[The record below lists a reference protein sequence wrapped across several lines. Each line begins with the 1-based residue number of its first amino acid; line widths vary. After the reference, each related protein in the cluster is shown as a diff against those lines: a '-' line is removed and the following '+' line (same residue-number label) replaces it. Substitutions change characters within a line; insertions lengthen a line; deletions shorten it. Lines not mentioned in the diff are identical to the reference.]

1 MAQFLGS
8 ISERVV
14 RAAVDEFLGGAL
26 APEIEGE
33 LQVETQS
40 SRYRF
45 IDGVCFSASE
55 EDFVGSELVGW
66 LLEGDR
72 AAVSAWWRRGARAV
86 LLLRRAKPEIV
97 VTSPTRAL
105 CVEGKS
111 ARDGFATHQARF
123 IADDV
128 ARLDRCIE
136 EEISIEIDDTRP
148 IRQSSPM
155 DPPRA
160 FGMRLPS
167 HHLPVAPHVAS
178 ELGPVTLPPVRL
190 PPRRWEAEPGVWG
203 VPTGT
208 AGAQQQA
215 RRWYG

>member
-1 MAQFLGS
+1 MGLFLGS

-14 RAAVDEFLGGAL
+14 RQAIDEFLAGGLTA
-26 APEIEGE
+26 EIDGE

-66 LLEGDR
+66 LLESDR
-72 AAVSAWWRRGARAV
+72 ATAVSAWWRRGARAV
-86 LLLRRAKPEIV
+86 LLLRRPKPEIV

-105 CVEGKS
+105 CVEGKP
-111 ARDGFATHQARF
+111 ARDGFATHEARF
-123 IADDV
+123 IDDAGPV
-128 ARLDRCIE
+128 DAIE

-148 IRQSSPM
+148 MRASSPM
-155 DPPRA
+155 EAPRG

-178 ELGPVTLPPVRL
+178 ELGPVTLPPVRM
-190 PPRRWEAEPGVWG
+190 PPKRWDAEPHA
-203 VPTGT
+203 P
-208 AGAQQQA
+208 A